1 MRGRIAIALVAALL
15 GSAGLGARADD
26 GLAPVVAL
34 LAEIDEPAVQL
45 DLLKGLR
52 DALAGKSSAPLPSG
66 WSTAYAKLSRSADP
80 RVKGEARAL
89 AILFGDPVVLAELQ
103 RTAADAKSP
112 AAERLAAVEALVAR
126 RPGELAP
133 LLHRVVQDEQ
143 SDAGLRS
150 AALRGLA
157 AVPHAETPRIVLGRY
172 GALSAEEKREVVALL
187 SSRADFSRELLEA
200 IASKRVPTTDV
211 SSFAARQIHALGDE
225 TLAKR
230 LKETW
235 GEVRSS
241 SSERLATMAK
251 YKGQLGP
258 NVLKQADL
266 SKGRLLY
273 AKTCRACH
281 VLHGDGGKIGP
292 ELTGS
297 NRANLDYLLANVVD
311 PSSEIGQ
318 AYRMWVVV
326 TTSGRVL
333 TGLIV
338 EQDGSRTTVQTATER
353 IVVPAAE
360 IEAVKPSPL
369 SMMPEGQLD
378 KLTAEEV
385 RDLVAYLASREQV
398 PYPPGTPAP

>member
-1 MRGRIAIALVAALL
+1 MRGRIAIALVGALL
-15 GSAGLGARADD
+15 CGAGNAARADD
-26 GLAPVVAL
+26 GLDPVVQL

-45 DLLKGLR
+45 DLLNGLR
-52 DALAGKSSAPLPSG
+52 DALAGKSSAPLPGG
-66 WSTAYAKLSRSADP
+66 WSTAYAKLSRSPDP
-80 RVKGEARAL
+80 RVRSDARAL

-103 RTAADAKSP
+103 RTAGDAKSP
-112 AAERLAAVEALVAR
+112 APERLAAVEALVAR
-126 RPGELAP
+126 RPPELAP
-133 LLHRVVQDEQ
+133 LLHRVVQEPQ
-143 SDAGLRS
+143 SDAALRS

-157 AVPHAETPRIVLGRY
+157 AVPHAETPRIVLARY
-172 GALSAEEKREVVALL
+172 GTLSADEKREAVALL
-187 SSRADFSRELLEA
+187 SSRKDFAGELLEA
-200 IASKRVPTTDV
+200 IGAKRVPATDV

-225 TLAKR
+225 RLAMR
-230 LKETW
+230 LRETW

-241 SSERLATMAK
+241 SAERLATIAK

-266 SKGRLLY
+266 SKGRLLW

-318 AYRMWVVV
+318 AYRMWTVV

-338 EQDGSRTTVQTATER
+338 EQDAARTTVQTTNER
-353 IVVPAAE
+353 LVVPTAE

-378 KLTAEEV
+378 KLTPEEV